1 MQDFDT
7 LKDHVAAH
15 EPRYIVYQLADG
27 YAFITYVPD
36 TANVRKK
43 MLYASSANTVQRQLG
58 GSERFKHSLYWND
71 ISEVSSRGW
80 REHLTHVQAANPTT
94 EEEEAETATLGGIVG
109 SGTNGGRSHH
119 HLAEVGSDNVWRSLE
134 DKDKIIAFVQQPE
147 PACAM
152 RVRVDGETERLYVE
166 PQNHG
171 IKSERDFFAEQRNPG
186 YFLYPHTNGTLYFVY
201 VCPAASSMRD
211 KMLYSF
217 KKDIVARLVHEHK
230 SSPVQVVEASEP
242 EDLKDDVFASH
253 DNVPEQPQAVNRP
266 RFSRPRPPGRR

>member
-1 MQDFDT
+1 
-7 LKDHVAAH
+7 
-15 EPRYIVYQLADG
+15 VYQLDDD

-80 REHLTHVQAANPTT
+80 QEHLTHINAANPTT
-94 EEEEAETATLGGIVG
+94 EEEEAETEGRIAA
-109 SGTNGGRSHH
+109 GTGNQGGRS
-119 HLAEVGSDNVWRSLE
+119 HLAEVGSEDVWRSLD
-134 DKDKIIAFVQQPE
+134 DKETVVKFVQNQP
-147 PACAM
+147 ASGSAM

-171 IKSERDFFAEQRNPG
+171 IKSEQDFFAEERNPG

-201 VCPAASSMRD
+201 VCPPSSSMRN

-217 KKDIVARLVHEHK
+217 KKDIVARLVDQHK
-230 SSPVQVVEASEP
+230 ASPIQVVEASEP
-242 EDLKDDVFASH
+242 DDLKNDVFAPA
-253 DNVPEQPQAVNRP
+253 NEKGPEQPQPVNKPRFNRP
-266 RFSRPRPPGRR
+266 KPPGRR